1 MNSFH
6 TGQWKV
12 IEAVAG
18 GAPLRAVLESI
29 VQLIERQSKSMLC
42 SILLYDAETK
52 TLRHGA
58 APSLPAAFVA
68 ELDGEPVGP
77 EAGSC
82 GTAAHLG
89 ERVVVEDIATHPYW
103 IRYRESAL
111 AHGLRACWS
120 TPIFSP
126 ERELLG
132 TFAMY
137 YRHARGPSLEEQ
149 HWVGTATHLAAIALL
164 RARGEQA
171 LKDSGKERE
180 KLEEEL
186 RQSQKME
193 AIGQLAGGV
202 AHDFNNLLSVI
213 LGYSVLA
220 IDGLPAGDPLRLD
233 LEEVAKAARRASELT
248 RQLLAFSRKQ
258 VLRPRIVDLNQI
270 VSGLERMLR
279 RVVGDDVSV
288 TLHRAPDLGR
298 TLADPGQIEQVLMNL
313 IVNARD
319 AMPAGG
325 GIQIETQNAVL
336 DAAKAHEH
344 HGVTP
349 GSYVALSVKDTG
361 LGMDEATRARIF
373 EPFFTTK
380 AQGKGTGLG
389 LSTVW
394 GIVQQSG
401 GHVEAESEPGHGS
414 TFTLYLPRVAG
425 ETEEVDSEPPAPAT
439 LKGTETVLL
448 VEDDEQVRG
457 FVRDVLHRHG
467 YQVLDAPNGGEAFL
481 ITEQHASPVH
491 LLLTDVILPRMSGR
505 DLAARIRRIRPELRV
520 LYVSGYTQDAVVGQ
534 GVLETGM
541 PFLSKPITPDELLR
555 KVRSVLDGA

>member
-6 TGQWKV
+6 TEQWKV

-18 GAPLRAVLESI
+18 GAPLASLLESI
-29 VQLIERQSKSMLC
+29 VRLVERQAKGMLC
-42 SILLYDAETK
+42 SILLYDPETR

-58 APSLPAAFVA
+58 APSLPAEFRTR
-68 ELDGEPVGP
+68 LDGEVVGP
-77 EAGSC
+77 QAGSC

-89 ERVVVEDIATHPYW
+89 ERVIVEDIATHPFW
-103 IRYRESAL
+103 VRYREPAL

-120 TPIFSP
+120 TPVFSP

-137 YRHARGPSLEEQ
+137 FRQTRGPSLEEQ
-149 HWVGTATHLAAIALL
+149 HWVATATHLAAIALV

-171 LKDSGKERE
+171 LRDSGKERA

-220 IDGLPAGDPLRLD
+220 IDGLPPADPLRLD

-270 VSGLERMLR
+270 VTGLERMLR

-288 TLHRAPDLGR
+288 TIHRAAELGKI
-298 TLADPGQIEQVLMNL
+298 LADSGQMEQVLMNL

-319 AMPAGG
+319 AMPGG
-325 GIQIETQNAVL
+325 GRIEIETRNATL
-336 DAAKAHEH
+336 DAAFAREH
-344 HGVTP
+344 HGVDP
-349 GSYVALSVKDTG
+349 GSYVALSVTDTG
-361 LGMDEATRARIF
+361 QGMDAATRARIF

-394 GIVQQSG
+394 GIVRQSG
-401 GHVEAESEPGHGS
+401 GHVEAQSEIGRGT
-414 TFTLYLPRVAG
+414 TFTLYLPRAVG
-425 ETEEVDSEPPAPAT
+425 EADDVPPEPPAPAT
-439 LKGTETVLL
+439 VRGSETVLL

-481 ITEQHASPVH
+481 ISEQHASPVH
-491 LLLTDVILPRMSGR
+491 LLLTDVVLPRMSGR
-505 DLAARIRRIRPELRV
+505 DLAARIRRSRPELRV
-520 LYVSGYTQDAVVGQ
+520 LYVSGYTEDSIVDQ
-534 GVLETGM
+534 GVLDTGV
-541 PFLSKPITPDELLR
+541 PFLSKPITPDELLH
-555 KVRSVLDGA
+555 KVRTVLDGP